1 MIPMEVLS
9 ERHKTERRVKKDR
22 GEGEEI
28 IQDQER
34 QRCQRGQEFTCL

>member
-9 ERHKTERRVKKDR
+9 ERHKIERKGKKD
-22 GEGEEI
+22 GGEEEN
-28 IQDQER
+28 IQDLEQ